1 MLYNLYLEELK
12 MFSYKKK
19 DNSLLFNNLEDAQLS
34 NISNP
39 QNYIPLYNN
48 FFSLSETNYN
58 KINLDNTLSLLSIH
72 EKVNDNN
79 YKGIV
84 VDNSLNKYDKNI
96 FFKYSPLLDPV
107 KYMIGKYDLSNV
119 NILNLPSFI
128 PSPTCHAKVYDPNNA
143 AYVDSFFSHLT
154 SKLLHN
160 YHFIHG
166 LDFYGSFLGIKN
178 EFNVNVYDD
187 IDYMNDSSFFH
198 KNNGTLFTFEAD
210 LNTLY
215 SNNGCSRNYKKRLIF
230 HEDNDDNQIIDETI
244 LGLADIK
251 DLSELNAF
259 FNSDND
265 NHNDNNNTISPLETL
280 NISTELNE
288 VIFENNSLMP
298 LSDNTINGSAT
309 QSSGSS
315 CSSRSSNTDTDDEDE
330 DEDSEEEEDEEDGE
344 NEDGENEDGENE
356 DDEEE
361 HEDDEEEHEDD
372 EEEDEDDEEE
382 DEDDEEEDEDDD
394 EELFAKIKQFPVHVI
409 ALEKCNGTLDSLMMK
424 DELEEAE
431 WDSAIIQI
439 LMILSTFQE
448 KFNLTHNDLHSNN
461 IMYTNTDIEYL
472 YYKLKGIYYKIPTF
486 GRIYKIIDFGRAI
499 YKFRGKLMCSDSF
512 HKKGDASTQYNFEPY
527 FNTKKP
533 RLEPNYSFDLCRL
546 GCALFDFIMEKEEN
560 ENDDI
565 NAIKMPIFKIIAE
578 WCKDDKGRNI
588 LYKTNGDERY
598 PDFKLYKMIVRT
610 VHKHIPTKVLEN
622 TYFDKY
628 IINKKKM
635 KLNADSTHIF
645 MDVDA
650 IPCFTGMFN

>member
-1 MLYNLYLEELK
+1 MLYKLYLEELN

-19 DNSLLFNNLEDAQLS
+19 DNSLLFNKLEDVQLT
-34 NISNP
+34 NISKP

-48 FFSLSETNYN
+48 FFSLTETNYN
-58 KINLDNTLSLLSIH
+58 KINLDNTLTLFSIH
-72 EKVNDNN
+72 EKCNDNN

-84 VDNSLNKYDKNI
+84 VDNSLNKHDKDI

-119 NILNLPSFI
+119 NIVNLPSFI
-128 PSPTCHAKVYDPNNA
+128 PSLMTHAKVNDPNNA
-143 AYVDSFFSHLT
+143 AYVDSFFTHLT

-178 EFNVNVYDD
+178 DFNVNVYDD

-198 KNNGTLFTFEAD
+198 KNNGTLFTFETD
-210 LNTLY
+210 LNIFY
-215 SNNGCSRNYKKRLIF
+215 SNNECSRNYKKRLIF
-230 HEDNDDNQIIDETI
+230 HEGKDESQIIDESI

-251 DLSELNAF
+251 DLSALDAF
-259 FNSDND
+259 FNTSNE
-265 NHNDNNNTISPLETL
+265 NNENNENNETLSPLETA
-280 NISTELNE
+280 NITSELNE
-288 VIFENNSLMP
+288 VIFDNNSLIP
-298 LSDNTINGSAT
+298 LSNNKINGSAT

-315 CSSRSSNTDTDDEDE
+315 CSSRSSNTDNDND
-330 DEDSEEEEDEEDGE
+330 DEDSEEEDSEDDNEDEDNDGENDGKEDEEEE
-344 NEDGENEDGENE
+344 NEGGEEEENEGGDDENDGE
-356 DDEEE
+356 DDEK
-361 HEDDEEEHEDD
+361 
-372 EEEDEDDEEE
+372 EDE
-382 DEDDEEEDEDDD
+382 

-424 DELEEAE
+424 DELEETE
-431 WDSAIIQI
+431 WDSAVIQI
-439 LMILSTFQE
+439 LMMLSTFQE

-461 IMYTNTDIEYL
+461 IMYTKTDIEFL
-472 YYKLKGIYYKIPTF
+472 YYKLKGIYYKVPTF

-560 ENDDI
+560 DSDDI
-565 NAIKMPIFKIIAE
+565 NDIKTPIFKIIAE

-635 KLNADSTHIF
+635 KVTSEPKNLF
-645 MDVDA
+645 MDIDA
-650 IPCFTGMFN
+650 IPCFMGMFN

>member
-1 MLYNLYLEELK
+1 MLYNLYLEKLK

-19 DNSLLFNNLEDAQLS
+19 DNSLLFNKLEDAQLS
-34 NISNP
+34 DISNP

-48 FFSLSETNYN
+48 FFSLSDTNYN
-58 KINLDNTLSLLSIH
+58 KINLDNTLSLLSID
-72 EKVNDNN
+72 EKVNYNN

-84 VDNSLNKYDKNI
+84 VDNSLNKYDKDI

-119 NILNLPSFI
+119 NILNLPGFI
-128 PSPTCHAKVYDPNNA
+128 PSPTCHAKVNDPNNA
-143 AYVDSFFSHLT
+143 AYVDSFFTHLT
-154 SKLLHN
+154 SKLLHT

-178 EFNVNVYDD
+178 DFNVNVYDD

-198 KNNGTLFTFEAD
+198 KNNGTLFTFDTD
-210 LNTLY
+210 LNILHD
-215 SNNGCSRNYKKRLIF
+215 NNGYSRNYKKRLIV
-230 HEDNDDNQIIDETI
+230 HECKDDDNIIDESI

-251 DLSELNAF
+251 DLTELDAF
-259 FNSDND
+259 FNNDNDNNSDND
-265 NHNDNNNTISPLETL
+265 NNNDNNNDNATISPNL
-280 NISTELNE
+280 SSELNE

-298 LSDNTINGSAT
+298 LSDNKINGSAT
-309 QSSGSS
+309 QSSGST
-315 CSSRSSNTDTDDEDE
+315 CSSRSSNTDTDEEEEDGE
-330 DEDSEEEEDEEDGE
+330 DGEDSEEEEDGEEQEDSGEEQEDGE
-344 NEDGENEDGENE
+344 EDSGEEDSVEEQEDSGEE
-356 DDEEE
+356 DSGEEDSEEE
-361 HEDDEEEHEDD
+361 E
-372 EEEDEDDEEE
+372 
-382 DEDDEEEDEDDD
+382 

-424 DELEEAE
+424 DELEAAE
-431 WDSAIIQI
+431 WESAIIQI

-472 YYKLKGIYYKIPTF
+472 YYKLKGIYYKVPTF

-565 NAIKMPIFKIIAE
+565 NAIKTPIFKIMAE

-598 PDFKLYKMIVRT
+598 PDFKLYKMIVRS

-635 KLNADSTHIF
+635 KVTSEPTNRF
-645 MDVDA
+645 MDIDA
-650 IPCFTGMFN
+650 IPCFIGMFN